1 MFFCAVAY
9 VLAIWPILS
18 VFASSSEFLLKA
30 SCHQAAVDL
39 VRWCVL
45 TAHPTA
51 AIYSDGGFD
60 ADGHQVKYN
69 CISTCPIREKF
80 DAGSEVIGQLEKGEE
95 VYVLEVKDHDHFR
108 IDRGESRVLSS
119 KAPTAQDRRRRTAS
133 TAVGSAL

>member
-1 MFFCAVAY
+1 M
-9 VLAIWPILS
+9 
-18 VFASSSEFLLKA
+18 FASSSEFLLKA

-119 KAPTAQDRRRRTAS
+119 KAPTAQDRRGRRTAS